1 MRGVIGHWI
10 ENDTLAMF
18 LSGSMPKISELE
30 HWSMSTHRHVG
41 WFAQMLCKVVDVPS
55 CLGAISLT
63 NVRLPGLSDAETV
76 TIRVGT
82 LYLNA
87 VGLS

>member
-1 MRGVIGHWI
+1 MI

-18 LSGSMPKISELE
+18 LSGSMPKILELE
-30 HWSMSTHRHVG
+30 LWLMSTHRHVD
-41 WFAQMLCKVVDVPS
+41 WFAQTLCKVVDVPS

-63 NVRLPGLSDAETV
+63 NLRLPSLSDAEAV
-76 TIRVGT
+76 TIPVGS

-87 VGLS
+87 VGLP